1 MLCQL
6 EPGFQRGSLG
16 AAAGGDGGGR
26 GRLVDHAGGELD
38 EGGGAAAGA
47 FAGEGEGE
55 GGAAGGVDGVVLGVA
70 GLAAAVEDVGVLGG
84 LDGSENFG
92 EGFCRGKEG
101 AVSGWFWKE
110 PGFGTDGGRGG

>member
-1 MLCQL
+1 MFCQL

-16 AAAGGDGGGR
+16 AAAGRDGGGR

-55 GGAAGGVDGVVLGVA
+55 RGAAGGVDRVVLGVA
-70 GLAAAVEDVGVLGG
+70 GFAAAVEDVGVLGG
-84 LDGSENFG
+84 VDGGEDFG
-92 EGFCRGKEG
+92 KGFCGGK
-101 AVSGWFWKE
+101 
-110 PGFGTDGGRGG
+110 GGGC